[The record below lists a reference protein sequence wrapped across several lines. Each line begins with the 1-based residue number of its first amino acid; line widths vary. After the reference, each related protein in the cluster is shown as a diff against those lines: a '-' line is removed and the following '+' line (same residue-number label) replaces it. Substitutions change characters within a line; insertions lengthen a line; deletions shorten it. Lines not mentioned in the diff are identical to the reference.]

1 MQKELVKLLADS
13 DAMTE
18 DLMSLRNSILN
29 NNVAEQYDL
38 PLTMV
43 VGATKHRTLLRTLAE
58 TLEANRNLVQI
69 NK

>member
-38 PLTMV
+38 PSTMV